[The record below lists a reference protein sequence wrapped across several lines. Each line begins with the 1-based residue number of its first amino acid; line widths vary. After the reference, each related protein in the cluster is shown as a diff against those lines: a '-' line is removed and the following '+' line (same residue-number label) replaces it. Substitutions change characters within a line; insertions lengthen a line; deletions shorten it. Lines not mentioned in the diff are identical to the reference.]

1 MSRVVLA
8 SGNAGKLRELEALL
22 APAGLELVPQQAL
35 GVTPAPE
42 TGATFGENALSK
54 ARHAASATGL
64 AALADDSGLEVDAL
78 GGRPGVH
85 SARYARDGASDA
97 ENLARLLA
105 ELAPVPLRQRR
116 ARYQCVIVWLRG
128 PEDAAPLVARGT
140 WEGHI
145 ALAPRG
151 AGGFGYDPVFV
162 PAGGERTA
170 AELPEAEKNAASH
183 RGQALRALLGQLRA
197 AGLTARGYIRAP

>member
-1 MSRVVLA
+1 MSRVILA
-8 SGNAGKLRELEALL
+8 SCNAGKLRELAALL
-22 APAGLELVPQQAL
+22 APAGFELVPQDAL
-35 GVTPAPE
+35 GVAPVAE
-42 TGATFGENALSK
+42 TGATFRDNALIK
-54 ARHAASATGL
+54 ARHAAHASGL

-105 ELAPVPLRQRR
+105 ELAAVPLPQRR
-116 ARYQCVIVWLRG
+116 ARYQCVIVWLSG
-128 PEDAAPLVARGT
+128 PKDAAPLVARGT

-145 ALAPRG
+145 ALGPRG
-151 AGGFGYDPVFV
+151 SGGFGYDPVFV

-170 AELPEAEKNAASH
+170 AELPAAEKNAVSH
-183 RGQALRALLGQLRA
+183 RGQALQALLGQLRA
-197 AGLTARGYIRAP
+197 AGLTAPAYIRAP